1 MKYAAIVM
9 ALLVI
14 AGAVLGIYTAANA
27 RIQIESV
34 SLAAASGEEKQ
45 TEFAKLQQAMDNG
58 ALIGTPFT
66 ETLTG
71 NSSDYSFFT
80 YTFRLKN
87 GGLIDAEMVE
97 IQPVPTNGDVLCYT
111 SLDSSQAAAELTVK
125 AGKERDAWCVVLTS
139 RQNQEQHLVTRSFRI
154 TYYIWG
160 VAKSTVVTYN

>member
-1 MKYAAIVM
+1 
-9 ALLVI
+9 
-14 AGAVLGIYTAANA
+14 
-27 RIQIESV
+27 
-34 SLAAASGEEKQ
+34 
-45 TEFAKLQQAMDNG
+45 MDNG

>member
-9 ALLVI
+9 ALLVV

-27 RIQIESV
+27 RVQILSV
-34 SLAAASGEEKQ
+34 TMSAASADERQ
-45 TEFAKLQQAMDNG
+45 SDFALLQQAMDNS
-58 ALIGTPFT
+58 ALIGTPYT
-66 ETLTG
+66 ESLTG
-71 NSSDYSFFT
+71 SSADYSFFT

-87 GGLIDAEMVE
+87 GGLINAEMVE
-97 IQPVPTNGDVLCYT
+97 IQPVPVNGDVLCYT
-111 SLDSSQAAAELTVK
+111 SLDSTQATAEVTVK
-125 AGKERDAWCVVLTS
+125 AGSERDAWCVVLTD

>member
-97 IQPVPTNGDVLCYT
+97 IQPVP
-111 SLDSSQAAAELTVK
+111 LT
-125 AGKERDAWCVVLTS
+125 GLHMYRG
-139 RQNQEQHLVTRSFRI
+139 NF
-154 TYYIWG
+154 
-160 VAKSTVVTYN
+160 